1 MLQQSPPS
9 NWQAALLFS
18 SSQYL
23 SPIQLAIQLE
33 GAAVVGAAVV
43 GAAVVGAA
51 VVGAAVV
58 GPAVSPQALGAAM
71 NNSI

>member
-9 NWQAALLFS
+9 NWQAVLLFS

-23 SPIQLAIQLE
+23 SPIQVVLQLA
-33 GAAVVGAAVV
+33 GAG
-43 GAAVVGAA
+43 VGAA

-58 GPAVSPQALGAAM
+58 GPAVPPQALGAAM

>member
-33 GAAVVGAAVV
+33 GAAVVGA
-43 GAAVVGAA
+43 GVGAA

-58 GPAVSPQALGAAM
+58 GPAVPPQALGAAM